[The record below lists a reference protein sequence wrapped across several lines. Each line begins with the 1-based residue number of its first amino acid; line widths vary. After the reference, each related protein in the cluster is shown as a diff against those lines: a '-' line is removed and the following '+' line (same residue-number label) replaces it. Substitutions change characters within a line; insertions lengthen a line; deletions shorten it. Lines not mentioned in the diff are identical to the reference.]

1 MCHVL
6 IIEDDAIAALDI
18 HDTLKAVG
26 ATSFSFAETERDAV
40 RLAREVRPA
49 LITSDVML
57 ASGSGPRAVEMIQ
70 VEFGPCPVIFIT
82 ATPDQC
88 EPREGHHILEKPF
101 ATDRLRTLFCAVAP
115 LRPDAAA

>member
-18 HDTLKAVG
+18 CSTLKAAG

-40 RLAREVRPA
+40 RSAREARPG

-57 ASGSGPRAVEMIQ
+57 ASGSGPRAVEQIHD
-70 VEFGPCPVIFIT
+70 EIGPCPVIFIT

-88 EPREGHHILEKPF
+88 DPCEHSRILEKPF
-101 ATDRLRTLFCAVAP
+101 VTDQLRTLFTSLAP
-115 LRPDAAA
+115 NASS